1 MEPTL
6 LQCTSTVI
14 VSHFGCR
21 GEGGRI
27 PFQNIQHLPYF
38 SRPNSL
44 IKVLLKYATTK
55 DSPPDSSAQ
64 FRVLIHSFT
73 SVQYQCTVHSHRP
86 CLHYA
91 K

>member
-1 MEPTL
+1 MNGTY
-6 LQCTSTVI
+6 CSVRVI

-55 DSPPDSSAQ
+55 DSPPYSSAL

-73 SVQYQCTVHSHRP
+73 SVQYQCTVVTDHA
-86 CLHYA
+86 CIMQNN
-91 K
+91 